1 VFLTAHDSTERQN
14 ACLRE
19 IHDVYS
25 LFIDAKD
32 LCVSYL
38 LKDNIYIYIYLLI
51 YICQYL
57 VFKNWQMTRKS
68 EIPSFAKCDRG
79 GGRTTPKVAAAKE
92 KAVDNWTG
100 IWYGHCKA

>member
-68 EIPSFAKCDRG
+68 EIPSFAKCDRDHTESG
-79 GGRTTPKVAAAKE
+79 SSKGKSCRQLDGNLVRTL
-92 KAVDNWTG
+92 
-100 IWYGHCKA
+100 